1 MSQEHQN
8 YILSQTCLYAKQLYH
23 QRLNND
29 QDARKFNYITIVDL
43 YQAVKDLSKR
53 IKIYVDVCD
62 IGAIDLNQLNQNE
75 VTEFDHHAFIQILD
89 QMKPDSAM
97 DNIHYKKWQNQVAKL
112 KTIFHSIAPNKT
124 IQNKWHKVSI
134 ISLFLRKFILA
145 ILTSSAFFITHVEI
159 FNLTF
164 CCVLLSRLQ
173 PKVNFYW
180 TTGTVCTAAECIY
193 FLCKSPLKFR
203 LAGRFFKSIKGF
215 CFSSCDCSKWDVFF
229 LQGYIQ

>member
-29 QDARKFNYITIVDL
+29 QDARNFNYITIVDL

-112 KTIFHSIAPNKT
+112 KTIFHSIAPNKP
-124 IQNKWHKVSI
+124 IHNKWHKVSI
-134 ISLFLRKFILA
+134 ISLYFESVWSFSRSREIVIEKAEWLWKILKDDVDYVESDKTFSIVLKGKTYSIPWFI
-145 ILTSSAFFITHVEI
+145 SSFD
-159 FNLTF
+159 
-164 CCVLLSRLQ
+164 
-173 PKVNFYW
+173 K
-180 TTGTVCTAAECIY
+180 
-193 FLCKSPLKFR
+193 
-203 LAGRFFKSIKGF
+203 
-215 CFSSCDCSKWDVFF
+215 
-229 LQGYIQ
+229 

>member
-97 DNIHYKKWQNQVAKL
+97 DNIHYKKWQNQVAKV
-112 KTIFHSIAPNKT
+112 KTIFHSIAQNKT

-134 ISLFLRKFILA
+134 ISLYFESVWSFSKSREIVIEKAEWLWKILKDDVDYVESDKTFSIVLKGKTYSIPWFI
-145 ILTSSAFFITHVEI
+145 SSFD
-159 FNLTF
+159 
-164 CCVLLSRLQ
+164 
-173 PKVNFYW
+173 K
-180 TTGTVCTAAECIY
+180 
-193 FLCKSPLKFR
+193 
-203 LAGRFFKSIKGF
+203 
-215 CFSSCDCSKWDVFF
+215 
-229 LQGYIQ
+229 